1 MSVPIY
7 FFSFSCAC
15 NAFCLVY
22 VLLFTLRLMIEGLCI
37 NMVKIFAYG
46 QLAGGFLFR
55 DAG

>member
-22 VLLFTLRLMIEGLCI
+22 VLLFTLRLMIERLCI
-37 NMVKIFAYG
+37 NMVKIFAYV